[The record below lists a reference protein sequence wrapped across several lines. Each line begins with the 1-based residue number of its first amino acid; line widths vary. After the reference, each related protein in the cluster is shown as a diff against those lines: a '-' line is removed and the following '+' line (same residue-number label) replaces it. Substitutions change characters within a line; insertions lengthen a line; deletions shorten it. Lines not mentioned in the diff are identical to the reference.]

1 MKFLLSRLNSTL
13 ILNCLLTFVKVC
25 SIPSLMYWQQTK
37 LLPQFSTLEFESL
50 DGNEILHNVLPKYVA
65 CRLQLINLTFFNAFL
80 IRSEVL
86 NIFQGLLNNRQGFGV
101 VWLKS

>member
-1 MKFLLSRLNSTL
+1 MKFLLSQLNSTL

>member
-1 MKFLLSRLNSTL
+1 MKFLLSQLNSTL
-13 ILNCLLTFVKVC
+13 ILNCLLTVVKVC

>member
-1 MKFLLSRLNSTL
+1 
-13 ILNCLLTFVKVC
+13 
-25 SIPSLMYWQQTK
+25 MYWQQTK
-37 LLPQFSTLEFESL
+37 LLPQFSALEFESL

>member
-1 MKFLLSRLNSTL
+1 
-13 ILNCLLTFVKVC
+13 
-25 SIPSLMYWQQTK
+25 MYWQQTK

-50 DGNEILHNVLPKYVA
+50 DGNEILHKVLPTYVA
-65 CRLQLINLTFFNAFL
+65 CRLQLINLTLFNAFL

>member
-1 MKFLLSRLNSTL
+1 
-13 ILNCLLTFVKVC
+13 
-25 SIPSLMYWQQTK
+25 MYWQQTK

-65 CRLQLINLTFFNAFL
+65 CRLQLINLTFFNAIL

>member
-1 MKFLLSRLNSTL
+1 MKFLLSQLNGTL
-13 ILNCLLTFVKVC
+13 ILNCLLTVVKVC
-25 SIPSLMYWQQTK
+25 STPSLMYWQQTK

>member
-1 MKFLLSRLNSTL
+1 MKFLLSQLNGTL

-50 DGNEILHNVLPKYVA
+50 DGNEILHNVLSKYVA